1 MDIRKNICTTLLI
14 TIALSIITIVIS
26 GIVLGCN
33 GDEEPIYKA
42 ISLYGNY
49 FSGVCTIIAAIV
61 ATWLY
66 TDWRV
71 SLSAGT
77 RSDLAKDVKRSFIK
91 LKSEMD
97 AYYNQA
103 NMYAHYSEDNNKEL
117 CETLRTQLKRDFP
130 KLAMDFR
137 VSLKLYENTYNE
149 TLLETDTLAFNK
161 YFYSI
166 NTVFT
171 EIISRSESHSSYL
184 LKCAVHLETSKI
196 EFEERFYNPILNQ
209 LTPHIN
215 LNRY

>member
-1 MDIRKNICTTLLI
+1 MNIRKNICTTLLI

-130 KLAMDFR
+130 SNGF
-137 VSLKLYENTYNE
+137 
-149 TLLETDTLAFNK
+149 
-161 YFYSI
+161 
-166 NTVFT
+166 
-171 EIISRSESHSSYL
+171 
-184 LKCAVHLETSKI
+184 
-196 EFEERFYNPILNQ
+196 
-209 LTPHIN
+209 
-215 LNRY
+215 